1 MTPTPRHSD
10 SPVTA
15 VQSRYVPLHA
25 VTQTILIR
33 VTVTSVA
40 FLRKRQRHRAFTAI
54 GSYLHKKL
62 TTPAG
67 ASPPHPPKW
76 HGTGRPPPRTP
87 PNGGAPPLWPQMSRH
102 HRRSGTVSVHG
113 IQRHGRAALFRG
125 RGGGAPAGQVPRVSL
140 ATARARL
147 CGRWRIPNTA
157 TLYFQSGTLT
167 SLPRRRSRRP
177 SRTTSSALSH
187 SHPGV
192 FDMLMPARSCNSV
205 RV

>member
-76 HGTGRPPPRTP
+76 HGTGRPRPRIPPNGTAP
-87 PNGGAPPLWPQMSRH
+87 GGLAPASPQNGGAPPLWPQMSRH

-113 IQRHGRAALFRG
+113 IQRHGRAH
-125 RGGGAPAGQVPRVSL
+125 AGQGPRVSL

-157 TLYFQSGTLT
+157 TLYFQAGTLT

-192 FDMLMPARSCNSV
+192 FDMLMPARS
-205 RV
+205 